1 MLSEAVLEG
10 STVEQ
15 DEREMLLSLDTE
27 HTTTV
32 VGRFDPETR
41 VGVGE
46 TIELAVN
53 PAKLHLFDL
62 ESGLA
67 IVG

>member
-1 MLSEAVLEG
+1 MSEAVLEG
-10 STVEQ
+10 STLEQ
-15 DEREMLLSLDTE
+15 DEVETLLALEAE

-32 VGRFDPETR
+32 IGRFDPETR
-41 VGVGE
+41 IGVGA
-46 TIELAVN
+46 TVELAVN

>member
-1 MLSEAVLEG
+1 MI
-10 STVEQ
+10 
-15 DEREMLLSLDTE
+15 
-27 HTTTV
+27 
-32 VGRFDPETR
+32 GRFDPETR
-41 VGVGE
+41 VRPGDA
-46 TIELAVN
+46 IDLAVN

>member
-1 MLSEAVLEG
+1 M
-10 STVEQ
+10 EQ
-15 DEREMLLSLDTE
+15 DEHETLLTLE
-27 HTTTV
+27 EQTTTV
-32 VGRFDPETR
+32 IGRFDPETR

-46 TIELAVN
+46 TIEPAVN
-53 PAKLHLFDL
+53 PDKLHLFDL

>member
-1 MLSEAVLEG
+1 MPSSKEAQWSRTSTKRCSRLE
-10 STVEQ
+10 EQ
-15 DEREMLLSLDTE
+15 
-27 HTTTV
+27 TTTV
-32 VGRFDPETR
+32 IGRFDPETR
-41 VGVGE
+41 VGVCE
-46 TIELAVN
+46 TIELAVD

>member
-1 MLSEAVLEG
+1 MPSSKETQWSRTSTKRCSRLE
-10 STVEQ
+10 EQ
-15 DEREMLLSLDTE
+15 
-27 HTTTV
+27 TTTV
-32 VGRFDPETR
+32 IGRFDPETR

-46 TIELAVN
+46 PIELAVN

>member
-1 MLSEAVLEG
+1 M
-10 STVEQ
+10 EQ
-15 DEREMLLSLDTE
+15 DEHETLLALGGAA
-27 HTTTV
+27 TTV
-32 VGRFDPETR
+32 IGRFDPETR